1 MYLSDP
7 DAASLTATPGQLE
20 YVLRNKHRYEKKAF
34 RERRWIKEQAQ
45 ALLNQGK
52 TQKEAAE
59 ILDASIHYIKTIT
72 SAPKPYKRR
81 DIVIAR
87 ALGKTIA
94 QIAAEFNISIGSV
107 QNYLKPPKKL
117 YKRTNIING
126 AITYYDSMTT
136 LLQAHNGLTKTIIH
150 NGTQFWEYEF
160 SIVTDTSTVDL
171 TLLE

>member
-1 MYLSDP
+1 
-7 DAASLTATPGQLE
+7 LE
-20 YVLRNKHRYEKKAF
+20 L
-34 RERRWIKEQAQ
+34 IDQG
-45 ALLNQGK
+45 LNQDDI
-52 TQKEAAE
+52 AI
-59 ILDASIHYIKTIT
+59 ILGASISYVKSIT
-72 SAPKPYKRR
+72 SSQKPYSRK
-81 DIVIAR
+81 DILIAR